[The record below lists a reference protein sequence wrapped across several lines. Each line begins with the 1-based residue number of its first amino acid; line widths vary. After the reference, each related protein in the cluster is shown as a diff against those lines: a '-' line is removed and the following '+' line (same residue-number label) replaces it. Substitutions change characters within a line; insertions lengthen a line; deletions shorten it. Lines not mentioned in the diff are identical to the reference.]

1 MLPNFAW
8 VKWFNLAPVLYN
20 SQEKVGLPCLILSM
34 GAGLIGEIFKCN
46 GVNALMWL
54 HLRGHQGPL
63 GDPIYS
69 LHMSK
74 MHGPFG
80 VNLPD
85 EGDIEGCKL
94 IWRWHTVDMMRPR
107 GRYKVEVM
115 GVISPLTLH
124 DCSSARLLVGLL
136 QEVTRSSLLKPEA
149 ILQCRL
155 LKKGN
160 NALPPRLLLGDKS
173 VLQRGECYTVRRRLL
188 LELSEN
194 GFVSLWL
201 CGPYQPNGLGVRRCM
216 SRPSR
221 AICK

>member
-34 GAGLIGEIFKCN
+34 GAGLIGEFFKCN

-85 EGDIEGCKL
+85 EGNIEGCKL

-115 GVISPLTLH
+115 GVISPLTLQGDKEFSAEAGSH
-124 DCSSARLLVGLL
+124 PAVPSTQERQQCSSPEVAAWGQVSSSARRVLHSQTMPTAGAERKMGL
-136 QEVTRSSLLKPEA
+136 
-149 ILQCRL
+149 CH
-155 LKKGN
+155 
-160 NALPPRLLLGDKS
+160 
-173 VLQRGECYTVRRRLL
+173 C
-188 LELSEN
+188 
-194 GFVSLWL
+194 GFVGRISPMDLA
-201 CGPYQPNGLGVRRCM
+201 CVD
-216 SRPSR
+216 
-221 AICK
+221 A